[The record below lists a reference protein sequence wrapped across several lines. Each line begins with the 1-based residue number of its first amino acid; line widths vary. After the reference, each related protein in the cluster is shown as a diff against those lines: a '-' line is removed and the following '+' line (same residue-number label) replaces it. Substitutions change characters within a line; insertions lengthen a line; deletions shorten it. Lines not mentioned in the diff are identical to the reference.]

1 MDSEIEQAKTAT
13 RRLWEVDTLRGIAII
28 LMICYHFIFDLA
40 YFGVYSGYMLST
52 PWQTFARS
60 IGSTFIF
67 VLGVSLTL
75 RANRLKPELDDRR
88 LFQKYLLRGAK
99 IFAWGLVVT
108 AVTYVL
114 LPYGFVVFGILHLLG
129 LSTIL
134 AYPFLRSRWASL
146 VGGVA
151 VIALGIIL
159 ARSTSPSPWLLWLG
173 VRQLGRY
180 MVDYYPIFPW
190 FGIALLGVFAGLTL
204 YPGGTPRFTLP
215 DLSPKAPI
223 RALTFLG
230 RHSLLIYLIHQP
242 ILLALLFVVGIAS
255 L

>member
-1 MDSEIEQAKTAT
+1 MNTEIELTKTAA
-13 RRLWEVDTLRGIAII
+13 RRLWEVDTLRGTAII

-52 PWQTFARS
+52 PWQLFARS

-67 VLGVSLTL
+67 VLGVSLVL
-75 RANRLKPELDDRR
+75 RANRLKPELDDRQ
-88 LFQKYLLRGAK
+88 LFLKYLLRGAK
-99 IFAWGLVVT
+99 IFAWGMVVT
-108 AVTYVL
+108 AVTYFL

-134 AYPFLRSRWASL
+134 AYPFLRSRLASL
-146 VGGVA
+146 AGGVT
-151 VIALGIIL
+151 VIVLGIIV
-159 ARSTSPSPWLLWLG
+159 ARFTSPSPWLVWLG

-180 MVDYYPIFPW
+180 MVDYYPILPW
-190 FGIALLGVFAGLTL
+190 FGIALFGVFAGLTL

-215 DLSPKAPI
+215 DLSQKAPI
-223 RALTFLG
+223 RGLTFLG

-242 ILLALLFVVGIAS
+242 ILLAILFLVGVAS

>member
-1 MDSEIEQAKTAT
+1 MNREMEHTETTA
-13 RRLWEVDTLRGIAII
+13 RRLWEVDTVRGIAVI
-28 LMICYHFIFDLA
+28 LMICYHFIFDLS
-40 YFGVYSGYMLST
+40 YFGAYSGYMLST
-52 PWQTFARS
+52 PWQIFARS

-75 RANRLKPELDDRR
+75 RFNRLKPDLDDKQ

-99 IFAWGLVVT
+99 IFAWGMVIT

-146 VGGVA
+146 VGGVV
-151 VIALGIIL
+151 VIALGITI
-159 ARSTSPSPWLLWLG
+159 ARFTSSSPWLLWLG

-180 MVDYYPIFPW
+180 MVDYYPILPW
-190 FGIALLGVFAGLTL
+190 FGIALLGVSVGLTL
-204 YPGGTPRFTLP
+204 YPGGTSRFTLP
-215 DLSPKAPI
+215 DLSHKAPI
-223 RALTFLG
+223 RGLAFLG

-242 ILLALLFVVGIAS
+242 ILLAILFVVGIAS